1 MNTKKTKWMRDIEA
15 DAYNMGIRN
24 IATRI
29 NGHIKLYGT
38 LYEKQIGPVVFGST
52 PSSNVKGLVQST
64 IKSALAKQPELF
76 TILEGRSKKMK
87 KSKEKLTK
95 KSFKLIDVPAKTEKP
110 RKMTKAE
117 NIELGY
123 ARLKAWRLQ
132 KASGF

>member
-1 MNTKKTKWMRDIEA
+1 MNKNKWIREIESRAYDMGIRDIEFS
-15 DAYNMGIRN
+15 
-24 IATRI
+24 I
-29 NGHIKLYGT
+29 NGHMKLYGT
-38 LYEKQIGPVVFGST
+38 LYNKQIGPIVFSGT
-52 PSSNVKGLVQST
+52 PGNFGEGLIQSS
-64 IKSALAKQPELF
+64 IKKALAINKPELF